1 MEIIFETIIIL
12 VLRYPGA
19 GIRWLFSRLWK
30 SDKSFKDFL
39 KEDAFINGVLSLL
52 IIAAII
58 VGLKNVILE

>member
-12 VLRYPGA
+12 ILRYPGA

-39 KEDAFINGVLSLL
+39 KDDAFISGVVSLL
-52 IIAAII
+52 IIATII
-58 VGLKNVILE
+58 IGIKK

>member
-12 VLRYPGA
+12 ILRYPGA
-19 GIRWLFSRLWK
+19 GVRWLFSRLWK

-39 KEDAFINGVLSLL
+39 NEDAFINGVVSLI

-58 VGLKNVILE
+58 VGIKYVISV